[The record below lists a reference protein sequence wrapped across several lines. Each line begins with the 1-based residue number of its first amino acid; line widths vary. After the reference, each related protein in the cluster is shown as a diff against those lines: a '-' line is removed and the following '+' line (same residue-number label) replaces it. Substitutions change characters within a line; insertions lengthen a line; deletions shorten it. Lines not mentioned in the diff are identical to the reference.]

1 MRVFAA
7 VLLLSACQ
15 DLHEYQGAWHGTVS
29 GDPQLAV
36 SAPPTMSLIITSV
49 DHTQIAGNVDGIDF
63 TSLRHAAADAM
74 AEARVGP
81 DALRTYF
88 AFLSTGPLV
97 VISLFPDQRV
107 EVRLIQGDTVFGLYE
122 LRR

>member
-7 VLLLSACQ
+7 VMLLAACQ

-36 SAPPTMSLIITSV
+36 SAPPTMMLTINSV
-49 DHTQIAGNVDGIDF
+49 DHTQISGTVDGIDF
-63 TSLRHAAADAM
+63 ASLRHVSADAM
-74 AEARVGP
+74 AEVRVGR

-88 AFLSTGPLV
+88 AFLPTGPLV

-107 EVRLIQGDTVFGLYE
+107 EVRLILGDTMFGLYE
-122 LRR
+122 LHR